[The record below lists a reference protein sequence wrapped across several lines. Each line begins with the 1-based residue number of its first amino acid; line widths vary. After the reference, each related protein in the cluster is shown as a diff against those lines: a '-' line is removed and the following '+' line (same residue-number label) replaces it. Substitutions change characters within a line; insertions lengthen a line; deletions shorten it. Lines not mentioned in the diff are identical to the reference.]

1 MAPYKMAGPSPVLTS
16 AGIELDCLE
25 MEARLPKE
33 NVEKTLN
40 TIRCLLPRKRV
51 QLKELQSLVGLLNFA
66 CSAITSGQ
74 VLSRRLINLT
84 VGVKRA
90 HHRIQLTL
98 EMKKDLRIWQTFL

>member
-66 CSAITSGQ
+66 CSAITSGR